1 MSKNKSRLNSIV
13 RAFESRNYRLFFLGQ
28 GVSLI
33 GTWMTQTA
41 SIWLVYHLTNS
52 ALLLGI
58 VGFASQ
64 APSFILM
71 PFSGVFVDR
80 WNRRRTLVFTQ
91 VLSMVQSLT
100 LAILTLTN
108 TIQIPHIIALSVFQG
123 MINCFDMPT
132 RQAFVVDLVEKKDNL
147 GNAIALN
154 SSLFSGSRLIGPA
167 IAGLLIA
174 VVGAG
179 YCFLIDGISYIA
191 VIASLLAMKIKPRHL
206 KAVQSQDN
214 LWQRF
219 KEGFEYAF
227 GFPPI
232 RSILLL
238 VGLVSF
244 MGMPYTVLAPIFA
257 TDILKGGPETL
268 GFLMAASGLGAMSA
282 AIYLSSRS
290 TVIGL
295 GKIIA
300 FAPLIFGIGLIIFS
314 LSNTLWLSLLTML
327 FVGASV
333 TLLSTSSNT
342 ILQTIVDEDKRGRV
356 MSFFSMAFLGMV
368 TFGNLL
374 AGTLASRIGAPNTL
388 ILGGIACIF
397 GAIGFA
403 KQLPRLRIFIRPIY
417 TKIGVISQNNSI
429 NLSQKLKR

>member
-1 MSKNKSRLNSIV
+1 MSKNKSRLSSIV
-13 RAFESRNYRLFFLGQ
+13 RAFESRNYQLFFLGQ

-80 WNRRRTLVFTQ
+80 WNRRRTLVITQ
-91 VLSMVQSLT
+91 VLSMIQSLT
-100 LAILTLTN
+100 LATLTLTN
-108 TIQIPHIIALSVFQG
+108 TIEIPHIIALSVFQG
-123 MINCFDMPT
+123 MVNCFDMPT
-132 RQAFVVDLVEKKDNL
+132 RQAFVIDLVEKKDNL

-167 IAGLLIA
+167 IAGLLISL
-174 VVGAG
+174 VGAG

-191 VIASLLAMKIKPRHL
+191 VISSLLAMRIKPRHL
-206 KAVQSQDN
+206 KAIQSQDN

-238 VGLVSF
+238 VALVSF

-300 FAPLIFGIGLIIFS
+300 FAPLVFGIGLIIFS

-374 AGTLASRIGAPNTL
+374 AGTLASTIGAPNTL

-403 KQLPRLRIFIRPIY
+403 RQLPRLRIFIRPIY
-417 TKIGVISQNNSI
+417 TKIGVISQNNAI
-429 NLSQKLKR
+429 VEQKKAI